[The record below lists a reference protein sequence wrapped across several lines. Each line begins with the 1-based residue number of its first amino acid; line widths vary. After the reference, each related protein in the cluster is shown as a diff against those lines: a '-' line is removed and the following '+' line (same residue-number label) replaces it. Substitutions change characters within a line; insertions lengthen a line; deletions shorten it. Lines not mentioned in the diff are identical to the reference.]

1 MQAGDSPMAGGLPEE
16 HSTTQTMTIEQLEK
30 TAKAMLALTKSARKN
45 EIDGFTIRQ
54 FSCNSGGSPE
64 NRVGVNEISR
74 TDTFRYP
81 TQNAGDAYSGTVE
94 VVCKPAGFADN
105 DGNEVFTTPE
115 GVVFI
120 YRYWGGSPSSF
131 DGGALDHPNFS

>member
-1 MQAGDSPMAGGLPEE
+1 
-16 HSTTQTMTIEQLEK
+16 MTINQLEK
-30 TAKAMLALTKSARKN
+30 TAKAMLALAKSVKRK
-45 EIDGFTIRQ
+45 EIDGFVIHQ
-54 FSCNSGGSPE
+54 FSCNSGGSPK
-64 NRVGVNEISR
+64 NRVGVNEVSR

-94 VVCKPAGFADN
+94 VVCKLGGFADS
-105 DGNEVFTTPE
+105 DGNEVYTTPE
-115 GVVFI
+115 GTVFV